1 MRKLIKITILVLLL
15 MGCTNNNNQNDKL
28 EIITTLFPQ
37 YDIARAI
44 TQDKGEVSLI
54 LPPGVEAHSYEP
66 TPQDIVKLDKSDM
79 FIYTSNHLETYA
91 SKMAEGL
98 KASNSVIINL
108 EDSITTKGEDPHFWL
123 SVKNMMAMT
132 EVILD
137 EIIAL
142 DPDNRDFYKENA
154 ETYLSDLSLLE
165 DQLFDLFEN
174 VGDEPIVFAGHFS
187 FDYFAEEYGLNYLST
202 FESFSPNAE
211 ASAKQVAKLV
221 DYINDNDIKYIY
233 FEELVDPKLGRML
246 ALETGAELLM
256 LNAEHNITKEQAEAG
271 ITYADI
277 MRMNI
282 ENLKLGLNYE

>member
-1 MRKLIKITILVLLL
+1 MRKLIKITIFGLLL
-15 MGCTNNNNQNDKL
+15 MGCANTNNQNEQLK
-28 EIITTLFPQ
+28 IVTTLFPQ

-44 TQDKGEVSLI
+44 TKDKAEVSMI

-66 TPQDIVKLDKSDM
+66 TPQDIVKLDNSDM

-91 SKMAEGL
+91 EKMAQGL
-98 KASNSVIINL
+98 KEENSVIINL
-108 EDSITTKGEDPHFWL
+108 EDSITIKGEDPHFWL
-123 SVKNMMAMT
+123 SVKNMLAMSQ
-132 EVILD
+132 VILD
-137 EIIAL
+137 EIVLL
-142 DPDNRDFYKENA
+142 DPDNRDY
-154 ETYLSDLSLLE
+154 YLSNAKDYMDDLKLLE
-165 DQLFDLFEN
+165 AELFDLFAN
-174 VGDEPIVFAGHFS
+174 VDDQAIVFAGHFS

-211 ASAKQVAKLV
+211 ASAKQVAKLI
-221 DYINDNDIKYIY
+221 DYINDQNIEYIY

-246 ALETGAELLM
+246 ANETGAELLM

-271 ITYADI
+271 ISYADI